1 MNIRKRSSGRRHIL
15 PDFISLND
23 LYERSTM
30 FRKVPATLDVFYL
43 YTSEIDSLLNA
54 FFEDENVLNSPLS
67 DEVILDE
74 LLERLK
80 FLEIEDMDELLE
92 EGGYF
97 FMNIKGE
104 FVNEP
109 VVSIW

>member
-1 MNIRKRSSGRRHIL
+1 MNISKQSGRGDLL

-30 FRKVPATLDVFYL
+30 FRKVPATLDIFYL

-54 FFEDENVLNSPLS
+54 FFEDENVMDSPLS

-74 LLERLK
+74 LLERLR

-92 EGGYF
+92 ERGYF

-104 FVNEP
+104 FVNKP
-109 VVSIW
+109 VVSVW

>member
-1 MNIRKRSSGRRHIL
+1 MNISKQSGRGNLL

-30 FRKVPATLDVFYL
+30 FRKVPATLDIFYL

-54 FFEDENVLNSPLS
+54 FFEDENVMDSPLS

-74 LLERLK
+74 LLEQLK
-80 FLEIEDMDELLE
+80 FLEIEDMYELLE
-92 EGGYF
+92 ERGYF

-104 FVNEP
+104 FVNKP
-109 VVSIW
+109 VVSVW